1 MTIAPRVIELVKI
14 ATDFLPCRPRSG
26 DFKLNGLDHVAHEA
40 TAVPVWLGRLD
51 LTLRIDAAHLQA
63 QHSGLRRRDLR
74 TPLAKAVRALV
85 AAQRGRLPVASAVG
99 RQLYT

>member
-1 MTIAPRVIELVKI
+1 MARRAVASAEMAMNT
-14 ATDFLPCRPRSG
+14 LPIVVRDSSHLE
-26 DFKLNGLDHVAHEA
+26 LNGLDHVAHKA
-40 TAVPVWLGRLD
+40 AAVPVWLGRLD

-85 AAQRGRLPVASAVG
+85 AVQRGRLPVASAVG